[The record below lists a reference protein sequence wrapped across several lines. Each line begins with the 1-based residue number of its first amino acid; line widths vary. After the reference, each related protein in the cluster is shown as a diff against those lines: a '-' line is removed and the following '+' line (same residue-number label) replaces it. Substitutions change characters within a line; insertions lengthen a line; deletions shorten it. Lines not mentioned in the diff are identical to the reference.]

1 MAVCVVAIAALNRQS
16 VNRGGDGKPT
26 MGDLKESSGIE
37 SDADQVILLHPDPE
51 SPAELLVLVEKHRNG
66 PTGERRLIKQG
77 HYSRL
82 LSPAYM
88 HQKDAG

>member
-1 MAVCVVAIAALNRQS
+1 M
-16 VNRGGDGKPT
+16 
-26 MGDLKESSGIE
+26 
-37 SDADQVILLHPDPE
+37 
-51 SPAELLVLVEKHRNG
+51 EKARL
-66 PTGERRLIKQG
+66 PRSGERRLIKQG

>member
-1 MAVCVVAIAALNRQS
+1 MI
-16 VNRGGDGKPT
+16 
-26 MGDLKESSGIE
+26 
-37 SDADQVILLHPDPE
+37 
-51 SPAELLVLVEKHRNG
+51 VEKHRNG